1 MKECRFLY
9 QYYNETYY
17 KNSGIAFQSRK
28 SPSNNLF
35 IQEHCIL
42 VILFLKPT
50 FFIPYFH
57 GRCKSV
63 VFSFCLF
70 PSLNVAFFVFY
81 AKDQLQLLWC
91 LVITKRCITLETA
104 KELKTIISPSKIN
117 CLMLQT
123 FRMFSILIIC
133 LQRFYLAQDF
143 YYAKINTTHFH
154 SLSIKIKPFYT
165 ISHRTP
171 FRTPIMVFR
180 IFFDFQFHIFF
191 D

>member
-1 MKECRFLY
+1 MSFFYTNIIMKLIIKIVVLLSNHENHLQTTFSSKNIAYLLSFFWSQHFLY
-9 QYYNETYY
+9 
-17 KNSGIAFQSRK
+17 
-28 SPSNNLF
+28 L
-35 IQEHCIL
+35 H
-42 VILFLKPT
+42 
-50 FFIPYFH
+50 FH

-104 KELKTIISPSKIN
+104 KELKTIISPSKTN

-133 LQRFYLAQDF
+133 LQRSYLAQDF

-171 FRTPIMVFR
+171 FRTPILVFR